1 MMKLTDLDVR
11 RTTTAGL
18 HPDGGGLYLSV
29 TPTKVAGALSK
40 SWVVRYTAPDGRRRA
55 MGLGSYPEVS
65 LAAARRQAASVR
77 ERARNGADPIEAKR
91 EARRA
96 AALKAMREITFRR
109 CAESF
114 IETHRAGWRNE
125 KHATQWRSTLSTY
138 VDPVFGDLP
147 IGAIDTAMVTK
158 VLDPIWSTKNE
169 TASRVRGRI
178 EMILDWAKA
187 RGHREGENPARWKG
201 HLQHA
206 LPARRKVAKVEHH
219 AALPFDEI
227 GLFLRALRAMDGLS
241 ARALEFAI
249 LTAARTGEV
258 IGARWDEIDID
269 AKLWSVPASRMKGG
283 REHRVPLSASAIAIL
298 TPLISTS
305 GRAYV
310 FATDSEDVPLSNMA
324 LLMTLRRMKRSD
336 VTVHGFRSTF
346 RDWASERTNY
356 SREVAEAALAHAV
369 GDRVEAAYRRGDLF
383 GKRRKLMEAWGSY
396 CGARAAQQ
404 DGEIIR
410 LRTVAKD

>member
-138 VDPVFGDLP
+138 VYPVFGDLP